1 MKIDFEKLWLENP
14 FWEFSLSQWKLSPLQ
29 QQLLDLQNT
38 KNHRINLLLLSMWLS
53 FEHKD
58 IRPYY
63 ATIIEN
69 SHDWHTNIV
78 TPIRQARQALSH
90 AHSLKQLP
98 LKAQLQT
105 CELNAEQIEQALLYD
120 ACSEIP
126 VTEEKSLD
134 SLDWLIRNL
143 SASGLAKTDL
153 SLLIQNCL
161 PTYPAKHISERL
173 QAFE

>member
-1 MKIDFEKLWLENP
+1 MIIDIETLSLDNP
-14 FWEFSLSQWKLSPLQ
+14 FWQFSLSQWKLKPLQ

-38 KNHRINLLLLSMWLS
+38 QDHRINLLLLSMWLS

-63 ATIIEN
+63 ASILEN

-78 TPIRQARQALSH
+78 APIRHARQSLANMIAL
-90 AHSLKQLP
+90 KPPP
-98 LKAQLQT
+98 LKTQLQA
-105 CELNAEQIEQALLYD
+105 CELH
-120 ACSEIP
+120 
-126 VTEEKSLD
+126 D

-143 SASGLAKTDL
+143 SASSLDKSDL

-161 PTYPAKHISERL
+161 PTYPAKRINERL
-173 QAFE
+173 QAF

>member
-1 MKIDFEKLWLENP
+1 MIIDIETLSLDNP
-14 FWEFSLSQWKLSPLQ
+14 FWQFSLSQWKLKPLQ

-38 KNHRINLLLLSMWLS
+38 QDHRINLLLLSMWLS

-63 ATIIEN
+63 ASILEN

-78 TPIRQARQALSH
+78 APIRHARQSLANMIAL
-90 AHSLKQLP
+90 KPPP
-98 LKAQLQT
+98 LKTQLQA
-105 CELNAEQIEQALLYD
+105 CELHAEQIEQALLYD
-120 ACSEIP
+120 ACLNIP
-126 VTEEKSLD
+126 ATHEKSLD

-143 SASGLAKTDL
+143 SASSLDKSDL

-161 PTYPAKHISERL
+161 PTYPAKRINERL
-173 QAFE
+173 QVF